1 MGEQV
6 SNNITRYN
14 PTDVNDLMRLGAVL
28 AQSGMFA
35 DARQE
40 AQAVVKILAGAEMG
54 FGAISA
60 MTGIHVIQGR
70 VTVGANLM
78 AAAVKKSGKYDY
90 RVTEHSEKECG
101 IEFFQNVGGKM
112 ESLGVSWFTIEDA
125 RRAGTKNL
133 DKYAR
138 NMLFARA
145 MSNGVRWYCPDALGG
160 APVYTPE
167 EMGAD
172 TDEEGNIVQAAAAV
186 VEQPAPF
193 DGRYP
198 VEPAGRISDT
208 QRAAIRELSKE
219 LWGETFEKEGARYVH
234 RVYGTILASLTDTEG
249 ERLIA
254 DLKRKVAEKDKQ
266 PT

>member
-1 MGEQV
+1 MT
-6 SNNITRYN
+6 NITRYN

-28 AQSGMFA
+28 AKSGMFA

-40 AQAVVKILAGAEMG
+40 AQAVVKVLAGAEMG
-54 FGAISA
+54 FGAIAS

-90 RVTEHSEKECG
+90 RVLEMTEQVCS
-101 IEFFQNVGGKM
+101 IEFFQIESGKW
-112 ESLGVSWFTIEDA
+112 VSIGKSAFTAADA
-125 RRAGTKNL
+125 KKAQTKNM

-172 TDEEGNIVQAAAAV
+172 TDEEGNIVQAAAVV
-186 VEQPAPF
+186 VEQPV
-193 DGRYP
+193 DGRYA
-198 VEPAGRISDT
+198 VEPAGRINKT
-208 QRAAIRELSKE
+208 QMAAIRQLSKG
-219 LWGETFEKEGARYVH
+219 LWGDEYKDEGTMYVA
-234 RVYGTILASLTDTEG
+234 RVYGCALTELSDHEAD
-249 ERLIA
+249 RMIA
-254 DLKRKVAEKDKQ
+254 DLQRKVAEKDKQ
-266 PT
+266 PA

>member
-1 MGEQV
+1 MT
-6 SNNITRYN
+6 NITRYN

-90 RVTEHSEKECG
+90 RVLEMTEQVCT
-101 IEFFQNVGGKM
+101 IEYFQIEGGKW
-112 ESLGVSWFTIEDA
+112 ESIGKSAFTAADA
-125 RRAGTKNL
+125 KKAQTKNM

-172 TDEEGNIVQAAAAV
+172 TDEEGNVIQAAAV
-186 VEQPAPF
+186 VVETPVVA

-198 VEPAGRISDT
+198 VEAPGRITET
-208 QRAAIRELSKE
+208 QKAAIHELSKAR
-219 LWGETFEKEGARYVH
+219 WGTTYAKDGKEYLM
-234 RVYGTILASLTDTEG
+234 RVYGIDSSAKLSDHEAD
-249 ERLIA
+249 RMIA
-254 DLKRKVAEKDKQ
+254 DLKRKIAEKEAV
-266 PT
+266 PA

>member
-1 MGEQV
+1 V
-6 SNNITRYN
+6 TNLVRYN

-40 AQAVVKILAGAEMG
+40 AQAVVKVLAGSEMG
-54 FGAISA
+54 FGAIAS

-90 RVTEHSEKECG
+90 RVQEMTEQVCS
-101 IEFFQNVGGKM
+101 IEFFQGGQNKY
-112 ESLGVSWFTIEDA
+112 ESIGISTFTIADA
-125 RRAGTKNL
+125 KKAQTKNL
-133 DKYAR
+133 DKYPR

-172 TDEEGNIVQAAAAV
+172 TDEEGNVIQAAAVEVETPV
-186 VEQPAPF
+186 VT

-198 VEPAGRISDT
+198 AEPAGRITKT
-208 QRAAIRELSKE
+208 QMATIRELSKAR
-219 LWGETFEKEGARYVH
+219 WGEDYKDEGVAYVA
-234 RVYGTILASLTDTEG
+234 RVYGCALADLSDHEA
-249 ERLIA
+249 ERMIA
-254 DLKRKVAEKDKQ
+254 DLKSKTEAVPA
-266 PT
+266 

>member
-1 MGEQV
+1 MTNLV
-6 SNNITRYN
+6 RYN

-28 AQSGMFA
+28 AKSGMFA

-90 RVTEHSEKECG
+90 RVLEMTEQVCT
-101 IEFFQNVGGKM
+101 IEFFQVSFSTRQL
-112 ESLGVSWFTIEDA
+112 ESLGKSTFTAADA
-125 RRAGTKNL
+125 KKAQTKNM
-133 DKYAR
+133 DRYAR

-167 EMGAD
+167 EMGAE
-172 TDEEGNIVQAAAAV
+172 TDEEGNVIQAAAVEVAV
-186 VEQPAPF
+186 P
-193 DGRYP
+193 
-198 VEPAGRISDT
+198 EPAQEPIADHQWGAINVLGKHIYGQSWATAGATHISDVT
-208 QRAAIRELSKE
+208 GNRTTIAREM
-219 LWGETFEKEGARYVH
+219 TRDEGDQLYAR
-234 RVYGTILASLTDTEG
+234 
-249 ERLIA
+249 
-254 DLKRKVAEKDKQ
+254 LKRIEEASQQQAVPA
-266 PT
+266 

>member
-1 MGEQV
+1 MTNLV
-6 SNNITRYN
+6 RYN

-28 AQSGMFA
+28 AKSGMFA

-90 RVTEHSEKECG
+90 RVLEMTEQVCS
-101 IEFFQNVGGKM
+101 IEFFQREGSAW
-112 ESLGVSWFTIEDA
+112 ESLGKSTFTAADA
-125 RRAGTKNL
+125 KKAQTKNM

-172 TDEEGNIVQAAAAV
+172 TDEEGNVIQAAAVEVAV
-186 VEQPAPF
+186 PEPA

-198 VEPAGRISDT
+198 VEPVGRIT
-208 QRAAIRELSKE
+208 RAQMAAIRELSKE
-219 LWGETFEKEGARYVH
+219 RWGDDYKDEGVAYVM
-234 RVYGTILASLTDTEG
+234 RVYGCALADLSDHEA
-249 ERLIA
+249 ERMIA
-254 DLKRKVAEKDKQ
+254 DLKQRTEVPA
-266 PT
+266 

>member
-6 SNNITRYN
+6 SEITRYN

-28 AQSGMFA
+28 AKSGMFA

-90 RVTEHSEKECG
+90 RVQEMTEQVCS
-101 IEFFQNVGGKM
+101 IEFFQGKD
-112 ESLGVSWFTIEDA
+112 SLGVSTFTIADA
-125 RRAGTKNL
+125 KKAQTKNL
-133 DKYAR
+133 DKYPR

-172 TDEEGNIVQAAAAV
+172 TDEEGNVIQAAAV
-186 VEQPAPF
+186 VVETPVVT

-198 VEPAGRISDT
+198 VEAPGRITKS
-208 QRAAIRELSKE
+208 QMGAIRELSKAW
-219 LWGETFEKEGARYVH
+219 WGDEVKEKGAEYVL
-234 RVYGTILASLTDTEG
+234 RVYGCTLTELSDHEA
-249 ERLIA
+249 ERMIA
-254 DLKRKVAEKDKQ
+254 DLKRKIAEKEAV
-266 PT
+266 PA